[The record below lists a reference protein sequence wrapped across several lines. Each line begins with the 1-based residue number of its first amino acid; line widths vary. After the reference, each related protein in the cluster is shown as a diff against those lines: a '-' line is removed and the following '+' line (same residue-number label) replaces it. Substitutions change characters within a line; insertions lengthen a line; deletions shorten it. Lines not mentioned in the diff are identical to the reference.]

1 MAAVLVSYDLNSP
14 GQSYDKL
21 IAQIKTYPGYCKVLK
36 SAWIV
41 DWSAASAQSVYED
54 LKSVID
60 ENDHIFCVE
69 INGAARQGWLP
80 ESRWDWIRANVGS

>member
-1 MAAVLVSYDLNSP
+1 MASVLVSYDLNSP

-21 IAQIKTYPGYCKVLK
+21 IAQIKTYPGYCQVLK

-54 LKSVID
+54 LRSVMD
-60 ENDHIFCVE
+60 DGDHIFCVE
-69 INGAARQGWLP
+69 INGMARQGWLP
-80 ESRWDWIRANVGS
+80 KAVADWLAATV